1 MDNRLTVVV
10 PVYNVENYLN
20 KCLES
25 IVSQTRHVDEIII
38 VDDGSTDGSGAIAD
52 AYAANYTNIKVI
64 HQKNGGLSAAR
75 NTGIDRAQSDY
86 ITFVDSDDYI
96 DRNMYEKLMENML
109 KEGADISIGGV
120 WREDGGGLKN
130 SVYPEGIFKVWGK
143 TDALIQL
150 NSYNYF
156 NMSFCDKI
164 FKRSLFEGGGRTS
177 DKLRFPVGKI
187 CEDYYLMHQ
196 VIARAE
202 TIVYTSQPFY
212 HYVQRNGSIS
222 RNKKVSMAQIGA
234 SMSQLDFYNKWFP
247 DLSYIAETACCF
259 SNISVYS
266 TYVRQGIKCPSKT
279 LNELRYAARRFLK
292 SVLKNSYIPK
302 IKKVQAVMFCYC
314 TPLYKWVIARTK
326 HR

>member
-10 PVYNVENYLN
+10 PVYNVENYLK

-25 IVSQTRHVDEIII
+25 IVNQTRYVDEIII

-52 AYAANYTNIKVI
+52 AYAANYNNIKVV

-96 DRNMYEKLMENML
+96 DSNMYERLMENML
-109 KEGADISIGGV
+109 KERADISIGGV
-120 WREDGGGLKN
+120 WREEVSGLKN
-130 SVYPEGIFKVWGK
+130 SVYPEGTFKVWGR
-143 TDALIQL
+143 TDAMIQL
-150 NSYNYF
+150 NSYTYF

-164 FKRSLFEGGGRTS
+164 FKRSLFEEKGFGTE
-177 DKLRFPVGKI
+177 KLRFPVGKT

-234 SMSQLDFYNKWFP
+234 SMAQLDFYNKWFP
-247 DLSYIAETACCF
+247 ELSYIAETACCF
-259 SNISVYS
+259 SSISIYS
-266 TYVRQGIKCPSKT
+266 TYARNGIKCPPKT
-279 LNELRYAARRFLK
+279 LSELRNTARSFLK

-302 IKKVQAVMFCYC
+302 IKKVQAVVFCYC
-314 TPLYKWVIARTK
+314 TPLYKRMIARTK

>member
-10 PVYNVENYLN
+10 PVYNVENYLK

-25 IVSQTRHVDEIII
+25 IVNQTWHVDEIII

-52 AYAANYTNIKVI
+52 AYEAKYKNIKVV

-75 NTGIDRAQSDY
+75 NTGIDKAQSEY
-86 ITFVDSDDYI
+86 ITFVDSDDYV
-96 DRNMYEKLMENML
+96 DRSMYKKLMENML
-109 KEGADISIGGV
+109 KEKADISIGGV
-120 WREDGGGLKN
+120 WREEVGGRKS

-143 TDALIQL
+143 IDALIQL

-164 FKRSLFEGGGRTS
+164 FKRSLFEEKAGRT
-177 DKLRFPVGKI
+177 DRLRFPVGKT

-234 SMSQLDFYNKWFP
+234 SMAQLEFYNKWFP
-247 DLSYIAETACCF
+247 ELSYIAETACCF
-259 SNISVYS
+259 SNISIYS
-266 TYVRQGIKCPSKT
+266 TYARKGIKCPSKT
-279 LNELRYAARRFLK
+279 LNELRNAARGFLK

-302 IKKVQAVMFCYC
+302 VKKVQAVVFCYC
-314 TPLYKWVIARTK
+314 TPLYKWMIARTK